1 MKRSLINKKE
11 LAIIVLLLL
20 VCGGIFLYYGTN
32 RSEKIARI
40 MVNGEIYREIS
51 LSENHDEYIIDIP
64 SQGKAAHIKVSGNSI
79 GFINHECPD
88 GICENA
94 GMLSSELQTA
104 VCLPLKVSVVIEKA
118 DSEIDIIS
126 G

>member
-20 VCGGIFLYYGTN
+20 VCCVIFLYYGTD
-32 RSEKIARI
+32 RTKKIAKI
-40 MVNGEIYREIS
+40 MVNGEIYKEID
-51 LSENHDEYIIDIP
+51 LSDNHDEYIIDIP
-64 SQGKAAHIKVSGNSI
+64 SQQKAAHIKVSGNKI

-104 VCLPLKVSVVIEKA
+104 VCLPLKISIVIEQA
-118 DSEIDIIS
+118 NSEIDVIS